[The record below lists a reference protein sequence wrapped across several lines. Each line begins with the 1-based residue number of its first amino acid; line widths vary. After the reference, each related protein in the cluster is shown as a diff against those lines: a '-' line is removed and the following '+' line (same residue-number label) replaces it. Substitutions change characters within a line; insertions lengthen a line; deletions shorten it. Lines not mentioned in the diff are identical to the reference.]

1 LTDAYESPKLQRL
14 ERASLAEKRWDEGK
28 LGGDE
33 FTLALKNLIARS
45 AKGKSKEVQRER
57 GQKSKG

>member
-14 ERASLAEKRWDEGK
+14 ERAFLAEKRWDEGK

-33 FTLALKNLIARS
+33 FTLALKKFDR
-45 AKGKSKEVQRER
+45 AKRER
-57 GQKSKG
+57 EK